1 MSDLVEQVHVDE
13 IILDDE
19 PGCCEDPFSPVKLL
33 GVALAGALG
42 AVAAWY
48 AWNQLEP
55 DRRAALKESLVT
67 AARSQVR
74 HWGEDDLA
82 DG

>member
-1 MSDLVEQVHVDE
+1 MSDYVEQVEADE
-13 IILDDE
+13 IVLDHE
-19 PGCCEDPFSPVKLL
+19 SGCCEGPFAPIKLL
-33 GVALAGALG
+33 GVALVGALG
-42 AVAAWY
+42 ALAAWY

-55 DRRAALKESLVT
+55 DKQLALKETLVT

-74 HWGEDDLA
+74 HWGVDDLA

>member
-1 MSDLVEQVHVDE
+1 
-13 IILDDE
+13 
-19 PGCCEDPFSPVKLL
+19 VKLL

-55 DRRAALKESLVT
+55 DRRVALKESLVT